1 MCFSAAL
8 ALPSIPNLE
17 LSSSNSTSNWSGKD
31 EDPNKSQAVKLS
43 LPAYKWRFVI
53 AYDGTRF
60 SGWQYQQSTPTIQCI
75 LEEALTTITKLNRK
89 DLCSVGA
96 SRTDAGVHALGQVG
110 HFITPFNYET
120 LEGVHQALNGL
131 LPSDIRVR
139 EISPA
144 VPEFHARFS
153 VTSKIYCYQVYNSTI
168 MDPFTRHYAYHST
181 YKLDAAVM
189 RVAAGHFLG
198 KHDFSAFANTSRND
212 RVPNPVKTIFRFD
225 VVEKGPLLRLEVEG
239 SGFLYRQVR
248 NMVALLLQVG
258 RQAVPPD
265 IVVRIL
271 ESRDRKELA
280 KYALQVP
287 PHGLCLETI
296 NYNEEHLRLPTDS
309 PASSFGRHHSI
320 SYCKVPFI

>member
-1 MCFSAAL
+1 M
-8 ALPSIPNLE
+8 
-17 LSSSNSTSNWSGKD
+17 
-31 EDPNKSQAVKLS
+31 
-43 LPAYKWRFVI
+43 
-53 AYDGTRF
+53 
-60 SGWQYQQSTPTIQCI
+60 
-75 LEEALTTITKLNRK
+75 
-89 DLCSVGA
+89 
-96 SRTDAGVHALGQVG
+96 G

-189 RVAAGHFLG
+189 REAAGHFLG

-225 VVEKGPLLRLEVEG
+225 VVEKVLY
-239 SGFLYRQVR
+239 SFLY
-248 NMVALLLQVG
+248 
-258 RQAVPPD
+258 
-265 IVVRIL
+265 
-271 ESRDRKELA
+271 
-280 KYALQVP
+280 
-287 PHGLCLETI
+287 
-296 NYNEEHLRLPTDS
+296 
-309 PASSFGRHHSI
+309 
-320 SYCKVPFI
+320 